1 MVSSFS
7 FRFLILAN
15 ICPWLWGELR
25 TAAEV
30 NGAVAAVSRRPAQ
43 APLPPQ
49 PDYFVVG
56 ADLGL

>member
-7 FRFLILAN
+7 FRFLIFAN

-30 NGAVAAVSRRPAQ
+30 NRAVAAVSRRPAL
-43 APLPPQ
+43 APLLQ
-49 PDYFVVG
+49 PDYIVVG
-56 ADLGL
+56 ADLAL